1 MKKFVFALLA
11 LTLVLGACN
20 KKAFLKKLV
29 GTWKLDRYLFDGQE
43 RTLYFDTT
51 FRDYALNLNEDQYYS
66 INYNSY
72 SFAPDSLILVDT
84 LGYDSINMV
93 YIINSDTFRF
103 MDTTITPHL
112 ETGVW
117 DLINSDEDLQLRN
130 DSSNNVAI
138 YRLLELTKSD
148 LKLKKGNEEFYF
160 GK

>member
-20 KKAFLKKLV
+20 KKAFLKKLT
-29 GTWKLDRYLFDGQE
+29 GTWKLDRYLFDGLE

-51 FRDYALNLNEDQYYS
+51 FRDYTLNLNEDQYYS

-84 LGYDSINMV
+84 LGYDTVNMV

>member
-1 MKKFVFALLA
+1 MKKLLFALLA

-20 KKAFLKKLV
+20 KKAFLKKLT
-29 GTWKLDRYLFDGQE
+29 GTWKLDRYLFDGLE

-51 FRDYALNLNEDQYYS
+51 FRDYTLNLNEDQYYS

-72 SFAPDSLILVDT
+72 HFSPDSLILVDT
-84 LGYDSINMV
+84 LGYDSVNMV
-93 YIINSDTFRF
+93 YIVNSDTFRF

-112 ETGVW
+112 ETGIW

>member
-20 KKAFLKKLV
+20 KKAFLKKLT

-84 LGYDSINMV
+84 LGYDSVNMV

>member
-29 GTWKLDRYLFDGQE
+29 GTWKLDRYLFDGLE

-51 FRDYALNLNEDQYYS
+51 FRDYTLNLNEDQYYS

-84 LGYDSINMV
+84 LGYDSVNMV

>member
-20 KKAFLKKLV
+20 KKAFLKKLT
-29 GTWKLDRYLFDGQE
+29 GTWKLDRYLFDGLE

-51 FRDYALNLNEDQYYS
+51 FRDYTLNLNEDQYYS

-84 LGYDSINMV
+84 LGYDSVNLV

>member
-20 KKAFLKKLV
+20 KKAFLKKLT
-29 GTWKLDRYLFDGQE
+29 GTWKLDRYLFDGLE

-51 FRDYALNLNEDQYYS
+51 FRDYTLNLNEDQYYS

-84 LGYDSINMV
+84 LGYDSVNMV

-112 ETGVW
+112 ETGIW

>member
-1 MKKFVFALLA
+1 VKKFVFALLA